1 MPECMVC
8 IEVSSQYCVVCV
20 QYVRH
25 TVCYVFLRVGMIGVC
40 SVSWRYVYI
49 ENIEMFVVGRC
60 ILICCSSVSL
70 WLFVCGVFNSVK
82 IMSFSMYVISPPP
95 FF

>member
-25 TVCYVFLRVGMIGVC
+25 TVCYVFLRVGMIWVC

-49 ENIEMFVVGRC
+49 KILRCLWLARC

-70 WLFVCGVFNSVK
+70 LLVVCGVFNSVK
-82 IMSFSMYVISPPP
+82 IMSFLCMS
-95 FF
+95 

>member
-8 IEVSSQYCVVCV
+8 IEVSSQYCV

-25 TVCYVFLRVGMIGVC
+25 TVCYVFLPVGMIGVC

-49 ENIEMFVVGRC
+49 ENIEMFVVG
-60 ILICCSSVSL
+60 
-70 WLFVCGVFNSVK
+70 
-82 IMSFSMYVISPPP
+82 
-95 FF
+95 

>member
-25 TVCYVFLRVGMIGVC
+25 TVCYVFLRVGMIGVY

-49 ENIEMFVVGRC
+49 ENIEMFVVG
-60 ILICCSSVSL
+60 
-70 WLFVCGVFNSVK
+70 
-82 IMSFSMYVISPPP
+82 
-95 FF
+95 